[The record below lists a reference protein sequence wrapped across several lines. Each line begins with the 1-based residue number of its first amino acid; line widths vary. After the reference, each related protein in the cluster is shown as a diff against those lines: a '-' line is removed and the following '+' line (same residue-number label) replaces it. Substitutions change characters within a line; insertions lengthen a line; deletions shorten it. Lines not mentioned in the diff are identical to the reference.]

1 MKLKHAIWFCLSMC
15 AFVCAAVAGADP
27 DAREDESYVVMDSDL
42 AEIKADFNSAVDQ
55 VRLVFIVGP
64 T

>member
-1 MKLKHAIWFCLSMC
+1 MKPKHAAWFCVSLC
-15 AFVCAAVAGADP
+15 FFVCAALAND
-27 DAREDESYVVMDSDL
+27 RYVVMDSDL
-42 AEIKADFNSAVDQ
+42 AEFKAGFNTAVDH